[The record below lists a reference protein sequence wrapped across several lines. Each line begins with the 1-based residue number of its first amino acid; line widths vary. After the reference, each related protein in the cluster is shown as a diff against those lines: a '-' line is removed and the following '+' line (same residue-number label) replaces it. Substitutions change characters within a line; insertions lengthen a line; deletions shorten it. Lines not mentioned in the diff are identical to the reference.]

1 MSSMG
6 AIGNAWQL
14 FVAATNDA
22 LRTLSIGVDS
32 ERFPYWVKRLG
43 MDDAL
48 VASFAILDFA
58 KNKLIV
64 APAEVTLDGDAAA
77 GWTMSIDQNSPV
89 FPCLIA

>member
-1 MSSMG
+1 VHAGLAPPG
-6 AIGNAWQL
+6 ARDCARFFFRGH
-14 FVAATNDA
+14 
-22 LRTLSIGVDS
+22 VDS

-48 VASFAILDFA
+48 VATFAILDFA